1 MAQKKGQNPISKL
14 TRTLGGDL
22 IWLRIL
28 VYVGFAL
35 IVVFLVVLLWLYL

>member
-1 MAQKKGQNPISKL
+1 MAQKKGQNPISEL

>member
-1 MAQKKGQNPISKL
+1 MAQKKGQNPISEL

-22 IWLRIL
+22 TWLRIL

-35 IVVFLVVLLWLYL
+35 IIVFLVVLLWLYL